1 MAVEEHRSVPQSAS
15 RASHIADV
23 SSFKDGNDHELFSSM
38 DDVVPR
44 RGLLSRTLIQS
55 PTIHAILPGKIR
67 HKELNDVVFIGD
79 RFIQLLELQR
89 TGFLEEVEIKTN
101 FGSSILAAK
110 VIGYSEHEAE
120 DFVDVVVKQ
129 EHKSE
134 DGDFLT
140 DRDST
145 ELPPQLLVLVL
156 ESKDILFLYAKNN
169 RDGSVDF
176 HVARRVLPIEV
187 STLSRYGELVAVDVK
202 SRAIA
207 VGTSQG
213 HFGIMS
219 LKSMEQIR
227 SERAGFDGDPAIM
240 PITEVSRLVPCK

>member
-89 TGFLEEVEIKTN
+89 TGFLEEVEIKTD

-110 VIGYSEHEAE
+110 VIGSSEHEAE

-134 DGDFLT
+134 DGDFRA

-156 ESKDILFLYAKNN
+156 ESKEILFLYARNN
-169 RDGSVDF
+169 RYGSVDF

-227 SERAGFDGDPAIM
+227 SERAGFDNDPAIM
-240 PITEVSRLVPCK
+240 PITEASCLVPYT